1 MKNKFWDFTI
11 YVKSFSAKTALDS
24 LSFKMIVDDDNITY
38 RRGNFNKTFID
49 INNINNYTFYDINY
63 MEIVPQSCDYEIINV
78 VDWFKRNK
86 NIHYSIL
93 FNGVKNKNLIT
104 NIRFYSLKDAF
115 DFRLFFDGYI
125 KLDNS
130 TNENKKITMDNK

>member
-24 LSFKMIVDDDNITY
+24 LSFKMIVDDDYITY
-38 RRGNFNKTFID
+38 RRGFFNKTFID

-63 MEIVPQSCDYEIINV
+63 MEIVPQNCDDEIINV

-93 FNGVKNKNLIT
+93 FNGTKNKNLIA

-125 KLDNS
+125 KLDYS
-130 TNENKKITMDNK
+130 ITENKKITMDN